1 MNIVCILK
9 HQRPQNV
16 TTGKK
21 VYLQR
26 AGNVQQKDAGRYR
39 KGKHSAVTRG
49 SGIRKATEDE
59 HREDSATEG
68 KKNKASRNQ
77 QHRIAGSKAEHHY
90 HTRRTKTT
98 KRISLG

>member
-1 MNIVCILK
+1 MNIVYILK

-39 KGKHSAVTRG
+39 KGKHSAVTRE
-49 SGIRKATEDE
+49 SGIRKATEDK
-59 HREDSATEG
+59 HRDDSATEG
-68 KKNKASRNQ
+68 KKNKASRSQ
-77 QHRIAGSKAEHHY
+77 QHRIGSKAEHHY
-90 HTRRTKTT
+90 HTRGTKTT
-98 KRISLG
+98 GRISLG